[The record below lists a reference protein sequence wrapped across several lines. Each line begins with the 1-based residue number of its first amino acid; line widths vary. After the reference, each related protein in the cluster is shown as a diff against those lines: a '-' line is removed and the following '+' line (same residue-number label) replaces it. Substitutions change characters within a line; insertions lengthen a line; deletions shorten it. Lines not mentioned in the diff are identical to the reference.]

1 MAQKKKS
8 KKRSASYKAPAAKKK
23 PQPSKPAVVEPV
35 AVAEAVEDPV
45 APPKKTSPQM
55 PTKAASRGLSATAQ
69 IRLLVGVAAI
79 FVVGMFVWAAWGS
92 RSEDGV
98 TTASGWDL
106 PAEANDANNDG
117 RIQLADYTGTPVVV
131 NFFANWCTA
140 CDAEMPGFSTVSAEL
155 QGDVQFV
162 GVHTRENGGAL
173 DLPRKHG
180 LDWWPIARDING
192 QFGGGSG
199 LYDVLRSS
207 DSMPLTAFY
216 DSNGNFLRAT
226 STLSESQLRGIIS
239 ELYGLA

>member
-8 KKRSASYKAPAAKKK
+8 KKKSSNYKAPGAKKK
-23 PQPSKPAVVEPV
+23 SVATKPVAREPEQAEELVEETVKPAKQ
-35 AVAEAVEDPV
+35 ATQ
-45 APPKKTSPQM
+45 TSPVQQR
-55 PTKAASRGLSATAQ
+55 SRGLSATAQ
-69 IRLLVGVAAI
+69 IRVLVGVAAV
-79 FVVGMFVWAAWGS
+79 FVVGMFFWAAWGS

-98 TTASGWDL
+98 TTATAWDL
-106 PAEANDANNDG
+106 PAEANDANDDG
-117 RIQLADYTGTPVVV
+117 RIQLIDYGGTPLVV

-140 CDAEMPGFSTVSAEL
+140 CDAEMPGFSTVSAEM
-155 QGDVQFV
+155 QGTVQFV
-162 GVHTRENGGAL
+162 GVHTREDGGAL

-199 LYDVLRSS
+199 LYDSLRNS

-226 STLSESQLRGIIS
+226 STLSESQLRGIID
-239 ELYGLA
+239 ELYGVT